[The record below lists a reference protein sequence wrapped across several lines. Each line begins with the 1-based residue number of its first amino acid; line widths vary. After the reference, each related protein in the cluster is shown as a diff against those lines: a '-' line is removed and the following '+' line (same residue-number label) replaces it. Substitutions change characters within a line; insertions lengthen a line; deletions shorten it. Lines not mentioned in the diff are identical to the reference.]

1 MKKGKL
7 IIFSAPSGAGKTTIV
22 RHLLEKNAQ
31 LAFSIS
37 ATTRK
42 ARDYEK
48 HGIHYYYLSADE
60 FEQKIKENAFV
71 EYEQVYEDLYYGTLH
86 QEMERIWSMGK
97 HIIFDIDVQGGIN
110 LKKMY
115 GERALSIFVQP
126 PSVEIL
132 AKRLTNRK
140 TESEESLSTRIQKS
154 TKELDFAPSFDTILV
169 NDLLED
175 AFSDA
180 QKLVDDF
187 VK

>member
-1 MKKGKL
+1 MEKGKL

-22 RHLLEKNAQ
+22 KHLLNKNDT

-37 ATTRK
+37 ATTRD
-42 ARDYEK
+42 ARHYEK
-48 HGIHYYYLSADE
+48 HGVHYYFISTAE
-60 FEQKIKENAFV
+60 FEQKIKQDAFV
-71 EYEQVYEDLYYGTLH
+71 EHEQVYEGLYYGTLH
-86 QEMERIWSMGK
+86 EEMNRLWAMGK

-115 GERALSIFVQP
+115 GKRALSIFVQP
-126 PSVEIL
+126 PSAEIL
-132 AKRLTNRK
+132 AERLRNRK
-140 TESEESLSTRIQKS
+140 TESEESLNARIQKS

-169 NDLLED
+169 NDALED